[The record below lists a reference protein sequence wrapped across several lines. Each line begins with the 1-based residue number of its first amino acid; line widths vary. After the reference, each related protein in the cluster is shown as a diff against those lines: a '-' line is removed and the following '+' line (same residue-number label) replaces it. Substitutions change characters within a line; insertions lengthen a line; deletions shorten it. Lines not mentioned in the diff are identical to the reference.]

1 MLQGLSKLSE
11 ISCSKDIKRLAQ
23 ADYPGSHCPLFGVLL
38 TEGGIEDSLI
48 IIVGTD
54 ECCYYGKNSSLKTL
68 PGTAGKKIVSAVLDD
83 TDVIFGS
90 IPAFKKVF
98 AKFMSKHH
106 PSSVLIVT
114 TCIIEIIGDDYD
126 GLVAELRE
134 EYKVPIRLVHTEN
147 FKSQNHEPG
156 FTDTLT
162 SCEAFMQKCEVEDS
176 VNVLGLQLTAFKGCE
191 LAQFLEKSGI
201 KLNILLPGC
210 KDLDLA
216 KAPAAKV
223 NILNNKFALP
233 LAKIME
239 ERFGTPY
246 VSFSKYASPD
256 RIYAAYV
263 DLFEKL
269 GLELPNGVK
278 ELYAEAKSME
288 LKAKETLKDIS
299 IFLGYNGYDAY
310 ELAAYLTSIGMNVQL
325 MHSSNYGDIEK
336 VYAEHILKKCNPYII
351 SGVNLGLMGS
361 IYDSLKPKLYF
372 GMENPQVLQKYG
384 ITHVNLRKLAN
395 RQGFTASIELL
406 RTMMQCVEK
415 EG

>member
-11 ISCSKDIKRLAQ
+11 ISCSKDIKRLAY

-38 TEGGIEDSLI
+38 TEGGIENSLI

-68 PGTAGKKIVSAVLDD
+68 PGTAGKRIVSAVLDD
-83 TDVIFGS
+83 ADVIFGS

-98 AKFMSKHH
+98 AKVMAKHH

-114 TCIIEIIGDDYD
+114 TCLVEIIGDDYD
-126 GLVAELRE
+126 GLVTELRE
-134 EYKVPIRLVHTEN
+134 EYDVPIRLVHTEN

-156 FTDTLT
+156 FANTLA
-162 SCEAFMQKCEVEDS
+162 SCIAYMQECPVEDC
-176 VNVLGLQLTAFKGCE
+176 VNVLGLQLTAFHGCE
-191 LAQFLEKSGI
+191 LAQILAESEV

-223 NILNNKFALP
+223 NILNNNFALP
-233 LAKIME
+233 LAKLME

-246 VSFSKYASPD
+246 VSFAKYASPE

-263 DLFEKL
+263 VLFNRLGLALPKRVQELYNEALAMELQAKEKL
-269 GLELPNGVK
+269 KG
-278 ELYAEAKSME
+278 
-288 LKAKETLKDIS
+288 IS
-299 IFLGYNGYDAY
+299 IFLGYNGYDSF
-310 ELAAYLTSIGMNVQL
+310 ELAAYLTSIGMDVQL
-325 MHSSNYGDIEK
+325 MHNSNFGEK
-336 VYAEHILKKCNPYII
+336 EAQYAQAILQKCDPYII
-351 SGVNLGLMGS
+351 FGVNLGLMAP
-361 IYDSLKPKLYF
+361 IYNELKPKLYF

-384 ITHVNLRKLAN
+384 ITHVNMNKVTN
-395 RQGFTASIELL
+395 RQGFTASTALL

-415 EG
+415 ED